1 MYSTFGIFCL
11 AVDRVYT
18 FDPVQSRPKP
28 FRLHV
33 VGLCLQCGYLC
44 VKVERRCR
52 EGQESEQRLTAWHNL
67 ALTCPRT
74 CGLCDDTSP
83 TTCQLP
89 RSWRGTWTDAASG
102 AAVTVNET
110 AMNIRRRAA
119 DDEDQDEV
127 DGGLTMGCVRWRTD
141 AGSDE
146 EDLMLVTLYG
156 AGCRPRYRCARV
168 LRQSSSLLY
177 LQLSDASSWPLI
189 RSPRDPVDCR
199 AFNFD
204 RWTSSPPAVSAT
216 TGSASTTSGYLL
228 SLVAAA
234 GASSTVDC
242 RLPPDVAGV
251 QYEVEFVADGVDTC
265 SGTLTE
271 TDGGGT
277 LRLAVFGCGSA
288 VLRQFADPVYKCLD
302 SSPVAA
308 DSRHDRVIITSSGD
322 DSTLSCWLFTHVIRR
337 GRGRGRPSSTR
348 SFYLLAGDQCHVAV
362 AARSRSSFR
371 PSRQLTYTAFFSR
384 PRPLSTT
391 TVPQP
396 RSTPSQS
403 SDVTEPV
410 TPSTV
415 WTSESPQR
423 PRPHN
428 VTTAESD
435 DDDEQ
440 SGGFADGFIVAVASI
455 IMAVIQLI
463 LVLCWC

>member
-1 MYSTFGIFCL
+1 MFISGHIRSVSIYHTDIF
-11 AVDRVYT
+11 VW
-18 FDPVQSRPKP
+18 
-28 FRLHV
+28 
-33 VGLCLQCGYLC
+33 
-44 VKVERRCR
+44 KVERRCR
-52 EGQESEQRLTAWHNL
+52 EGQESEQRLTAWHSL

-102 AAVTVNET
+102 AAVTINET
-110 AMNIRRRAA
+110 ALHVSRRAA

-127 DGGLTMGCVRWRTD
+127 DGGLTMGCVRWRTN
-141 AGSDE
+141 ASSE
-146 EDLMLVTLYG
+146 AENDLMLVTLYG

-168 LRQSSSLLY
+168 LRQTSSLLY
-177 LQLSDASSWPLI
+177 LQLSDASSWPLV

-199 AFNFD
+199 AFHFD

-228 SLVAAA
+228 SLVAATS
-234 GASSTVDC
+234 ASSTVDC
-242 RLPPDVAGV
+242 SLPPDVAGV
-251 QYEVEFVADGVDTC
+251 QYEAEFVVDGVDQC

-271 TDGGGT
+271 SGGST
-277 LRLAVFGCGSA
+277 LRLAVFGCGAA
-288 VLRQFADPVYKCLD
+288 VLRQFADPIYKCLD

-308 DSRHDRVIITSSGD
+308 DSQHDRVIITSSGD
-322 DSTLSCWLFTHVIRR
+322 GSTLSCWLFTRVIRR
-337 GRGRGRPSSTR
+337 GRGRGRSSSAR
-348 SFYLLAGDQCHVAV
+348 SFYLLTGDQCHVVV

-391 TVPQP
+391 TVQRP

-403 SDVTEPV
+403 SDVTDPM

-428 VTTAESD
+428 VTTAGS

-440 SGGFADGFIVAVASI
+440 SDSLADAFIVAVASI

-463 LVLCWC
+463 LLLCWC